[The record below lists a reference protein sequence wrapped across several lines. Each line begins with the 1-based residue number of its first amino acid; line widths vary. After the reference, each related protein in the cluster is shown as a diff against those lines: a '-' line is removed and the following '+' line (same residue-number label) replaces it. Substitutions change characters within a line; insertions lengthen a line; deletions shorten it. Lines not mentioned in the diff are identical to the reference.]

1 MYPVEHIKEILLGH
15 YKIIYNK
22 STLITKIFIFT
33 MRLKKQKGVGKYGIL
48 LIIVVAVGEYRRHL
62 GVGKVSAKCRRVGNL
77 PLFLR

>member
-33 MRLKKQKGVGKYGIL
+33 MRLKKTK
-48 LIIVVAVGEYRRHL
+48 R
-62 GVGKVSAKCRRVGNL
+62 CREVWDIAYYCCGSR
-77 PLFLR
+77 